1 MARAGGSHS
10 GGARVGGGHS
20 SGPRGGGSFGGS
32 RPSGGGSFGG
42 PRPSGGG
49 PKPGGGPGGGG
60 GFGGPRPGSF
70 GGPGGPGGFMPPP
83 PPPHRPHRGSWY
95 DGPRPPRRRGSC
107 LGSILAFILMLV
119 IIVMAFS
126 AMRADNNT
134 YDPPSTQPVQ
144 STQTATKQR
153 TPLSDTLCTET
164 DYYQDD
170 QSLIESRTKLLSG
183 LKSFYATTG
192 VQPYVYITEEA
203 TLNDSYAQKI
213 YEEKFTDEGHFL
225 LLIHNSY
232 DNNGDEN
239 WDAYYLLGSDA
250 ANVIDDDLMD
260 QFWDNYDTAYADSSL
275 SAEEVISQSFART
288 AAVFSSSST
297 DTPATPKPSST
308 AHTAAPARLPLLI
321 ASIVLLL
328 VLALI
333 IATVVRNKKT
343 KQ

>member
-42 PRPSGGG
+42 PRPGSG
-49 PKPGGGPGGGG
+49 PRPGG
-60 GFGGPRPGSF
+60 GFGGPRPGGF
-70 GGPGGPGGFMPPP
+70 RGPGGPGGFMPPP
-83 PPPHRPHRGSWY
+83 PPPHRPHRSFWFG
-95 DGPRPPRRRGSC
+95 GPRPPRRRGSC
-107 LGSILAFILMLV
+107 LGSILAFIIMLV
-119 IIVMAFS
+119 IIGMAFS
-126 AMRADNNT
+126 TIRQDRGG
-134 YDPPSTQPVQ
+134 YDTPAAQPAQ

-153 TPLSDTLCTET
+153 EPLSDTLCTET

-213 YEEKFTDEGHFL
+213 YDEKFTDEGHFL

-232 DNNGDEN
+232 DSNGDEN
-239 WDAYYLLGSDA
+239 WDAYYLLGSNA
-250 ANVIDDDLMD
+250 AKVIDSDLMD
-260 QFWDNYDTAYADSSL
+260 QFWDNYDDAYADSSL
-275 SAEEVISQSFART
+275 SAEEVITQSFART
-288 AAVFSSSST
+288 AAVFSSDNRTATSS
-297 DTPATPKPSST
+297 AST
-308 AHTAAPARLPLLI
+308 TASVSAPARLPMVIAAVVLLI
-321 ASIVLLL
+321 IV
-328 VLALI
+328 AI
-333 IATVVRNKKT
+333 TVVIVIRNKKSR
-343 KQ
+343 Q